1 MKYVGSV
8 AIGALMAVSWYGIAG
23 ATTPAP
29 PPADPSTTVAPAEAA
44 PVVGAPVEGPA
55 IPVLEVPPPIVDPN
69 VVSTPLVVVPS
80 GCPVQPAP
88 VAVFVGTLAAAD
100 ATTARFAVQQVRA
113 GSLDG
118 YAVDTIVD
126 VRFDDDLRFLRTGQQ
141 YLVGAIPDPVTHVL
155 HSKVRLPAPLF
166 GGDAVIGVDDSD
178 VRCPRV
184 EDGVKTLLVDG
195 TEVDTGVLAPLK
207 TAKRSVA
214 KAFIRPL
221 GVAFI
226 VLVVLASM
234 KLLMFAMVRA
244 ARERE
249 PDGPPPVQYEVQR
262 VRRHTGNELYPV
274 EEADPAVEAAE
285 PVPINEQTA
294 DLNSR

>member
-1 MKYVGSV
+1 MRHVGSV
-8 AIGALMAVSWYGIAG
+8 AIGALIAASWYGVAG
-23 ATTPAP
+23 AT
-29 PPADPSTTVAPAEAA
+29 PPAEPPVVPPTTVAA
-44 PVVGAPVEGPA
+44 PVDAVPATTLGSSVIGPDL
-55 IPVLEVPPPIVDPN
+55 PVLEVPPPIVNPN
-69 VVSTPLVVVPS
+69 VVSTPLIVVPS

-88 VAVFVGTLAAAD
+88 VSVFVGTLVAAD
-100 ATTARFAVQQVRA
+100 ATTARFAVQQIRA

-126 VRFDDDLRFLRTGQQ
+126 VRFDDDTRFLRPGQQ
-141 YLVGAIPDPVTHVL
+141 YLVGARADPVTRVL
-155 HSKVRLPAPLF
+155 YSKVRVPAPLF

-195 TEVDTGVLAPLK
+195 SEVDSGVLTPLK

-214 KAFIRPL
+214 TAVLKPL
-221 GVAFI
+221 GIAFI

-234 KLLMFAMVRA
+234 KLLIFAMVRA

-249 PDGPPPVQYEVQR
+249 PEETPVVFEVQR

-274 EEADPAVEAAE
+274 EHSDTDTEATTD
-285 PVPINEQTA
+285 PVPTSQ
-294 DLNSR
+294 R

>member
-1 MKYVGSV
+1 MRNVGSV
-8 AIGALMAVSWYGIAG
+8 AIGVLLAASWYGVAG
-23 ATTPAP
+23 ATTPP
-29 PPADPSTTVAPAEAA
+29 EPPAEPATTVAAPVDALPATTVAPVAI
-44 PVVGAPVEGPA
+44 GPDP
-55 IPVLEVPPPIVDPN
+55 PVLEVPPPIVNPN

-100 ATTARFAVQQVRA
+100 ATTARFAVQQIRA

-126 VRFDDDLRFLRTGQQ
+126 VRYDDDIRFLHTGKQ
-141 YLVGAIPDPVTHVL
+141 YLVGAIPDRVTRVL
-155 HSKVRLPAPLF
+155 HSKVRVPAPLF

-184 EDGVKTLLVDG
+184 EDGVKTLQVDG
-195 TEVDTGVLAPLK
+195 TGVDTGVLAPLK

-214 KAFIRPL
+214 KAFVKPL

-226 VLVVLASM
+226 VLLVLASM
-234 KLLMFAMVRA
+234 KLLIFAMVRA

-249 PDGPPPVQYEVQR
+249 PEGPPPVVFEVQR

-274 EEADPAVEAAE
+274 EDPDPVDAADP
-285 PVPINEQTA
+285 VP

>member
-1 MKYVGSV
+1 MGSI
-8 AIGALMAVSWYGIAG
+8 AIGALMAACWWGVAG
-23 ATTPAP
+23 ATTPPAQ
-29 PPADPSTTVAPAEAA
+29 PPAEPSTTL
-44 PVVGAPVEGPA
+44 APVEAVPVATTLDPAVAGPQL
-55 IPVLEVPPPIVDPN
+55 PVLEVPPPIVDPN
-69 VVSTPLVVVPS
+69 VVSTPLIVVPS
-80 GCPVQPAP
+80 GCPVQPVP

-100 ATTARFAVQQVRA
+100 ATTARFAFQQIRA

-126 VRFDDDLRFLRTGQQ
+126 VRFDDDIRFLRPGQQ
-141 YLVGAIPDPVTHVL
+141 YLVGAVPDTVTHVL
-155 HSKVRLPAPLF
+155 QSKVRLPAPLF

-214 KAFIRPL
+214 KAFLKPL
-221 GVAFI
+221 GVAFL

-244 ARERE
+244 ARERPPE
-249 PDGPPPVQYEVQR
+249 GPPPVQFEVAR
-262 VRRHTGNELYPV
+262 IRHHTGNDLYPV
-274 EEADPAVEAAE
+274 EDPVPVGEAE
-285 PVPINEQTA
+285 PVDIT
-294 DLNSR
+294 